1 MTIDNS
7 KYSKEIIKAAIK
19 AEINNI
25 RNSTRAEAMTSQYI
39 GLALERNII
48 DAMVLIDLD
57 NDIIPE
63 EVK

>member
-25 RNSTRAEAMTSQYI
+25 KNSTRSEAMTCYYI
-39 GLALERNII
+39 GLALEGNTI

-57 NDIIPE
+57 NIIPE